1 MSSKTQYKVP
11 IRAKMVLNGIA
22 LVETDMEEQ
31 KSKRLMMA
39 FSSQQASVMSHL
51 MSFVTYINV
60 KAEADYQHMSPRG
73 VRTQC
78 K

>member
-22 LVETDMEEQ
+22 LVEIDMEEQ

-39 FSSQQASVMSHL
+39 FSSQRASVMSHL

-60 KAEADYQHMSPRG
+60 KAEADYQHWSPRG
-73 VRTQC
+73 VRTQF